1 MVPFRVIHILEF
13 QKLYITDLKVLL
25 ARAVARKAKPTFYM
39 LIYIFVKQ
47 ECHGD
52 VLKCHFRP
60 RTYIGPGDADQ
71 GSSCGDPRLQ
81 HGEPPVLRPSHVL

>member
-1 MVPFRVIHILEF
+1 MVPFRAIHILEF

-52 VLKCHFRP
+52 VLKCRFVFSNTCNFHRHFL
-60 RTYIGPGDADQ
+60 I
-71 GSSCGDPRLQ
+71 L
-81 HGEPPVLRPSHVL
+81 